1 MGQVYY
7 DMGILASAEVIECS
21 ASDLVGEYVGHTG
34 PKTKKLFEKALG
46 KVLFIDEAYRL
57 GEGRFAQEAVD
68 ELVGLL
74 THESFKSKVIVILAG
89 YEGDMKQLM
98 LVNTG
103 LASRFPDWIPFSN
116 MDPNHCLNVVLKEL
130 HRKGVKADEVLDQSS
145 DVYQDMVA
153 TITELSQLPDWGNA
167 RDMMTL
173 AKELISLAFLTND
186 EKQDSLRLS
195 GGQVVACTKK
205 MLADKQARSNIR
217 PKSRH
222 ILPAMPEQ
230 DLAPSARPPPPI
242 QTANNAKKSASP
254 APSAQPPP
262 PIQTAQNAKK
272 SASLAGRPGP
282 SRQGAQPAAPPPKP
296 SNLRHDV
303 HRDPGVS
310 DDVWRELQD
319 AKHLIEAQEKS
330 IRETIKRLQKEF
342 EKEAKREREQ
352 KREAERLAKAEAEA
366 KDAAERQEAKRKREK
381 ARLKEQAVRQAR
393 EKAAAELK
401 AKQQEE
407 QRRKAQEAKAQKK
420 LREMGVCVAG
430 FQWHKVGN
438 SGYRCAG
445 GAHYV
450 SSAQLGLE

>member
-98 LVNTG
+98 SVNTG

-130 HRKGVKADEVLDQSS
+130 HRKGVKADELLDQSS
-145 DVYQDMVA
+145 DAYRDMIA

-173 AKELISLAFLTND
+173 AKELTSLAFLTND

-195 GGQVVACTKK
+195 GNQIVACTKK
-205 MLADKQARSNIR
+205 MLADKQARSNIH
-217 PKSRH
+217 PKSPH
-222 ILPAMPEQ
+222 TLPTMPEQ
-230 DLAPSARPPPPI
+230 DLM
-242 QTANNAKKSASP
+242 
-254 APSAQPPP
+254 PSAQPPP
-262 PIQTAQNAKK
+262 PIQTAQNVKEP
-272 SASLAGRPGP
+272 ASPAGRPGP
-282 SRQGAQPAAPPPKP
+282 SQHGARPAAPPPRP

-303 HRDPGVS
+303 LRDPGVS

-319 AKHLIEAQEKS
+319 AKRLIGAQERS
-330 IRETIKRLQKEF
+330 MQETIKRLQREV

-366 KDAAERQEAKRKREK
+366 KDAAERQEAKRKREQ
-381 ARLKEQAVRQAR
+381 ARLREQAIRQAR

-401 AKQQEE
+401 AKQQEQ
-407 QRRKAQEAKAQKK
+407 QRLRAQEAKAQRK

-430 FQWHKVGN
+430 FQWHKIGN

-445 GAHYV
+445 GTHYI
-450 SSAQLGLE
+450 SSAQLGLDL